1 MAKTFIAE
9 QGTSLEIKA
18 LCEEIKAAIRSEE
31 GKGGSVIPMY
41 IAAYK
46 MYGKKSYAYNDADIW
61 DALCKS
67 TEAVNDKEINGEA
80 LEYVLT
86 HPGTASLSDWL
97 ARFSD
102 TRAAGQ
108 DLFTGLE
115 TAAELAE
122 NRAAMT
128 ALSASETAMT
138 ALGESGTAMNAVCSV
153 EMALEK
159 AMKSTHYEK
168 TMREKGMP
176 IAKIALA
183 LAKRA
188 EFSTISTLGEMV
200 ENSAAMTAVAASA
213 TAMTAVA
220 GSAIAMNKI
229 AGVKQARDKVMGSE
243 HYADKMREKDMPI
256 AKLAAALAG
265 IEFETISGMA
275 GIVSNSTAMTAIAAS
290 GTAMTAIAASQ
301 TALSA
306 LNTSP
311 LLKKY
316 NPTSGNA
323 WTNATINGKG
333 IFVKVISY
341 QAKNN
346 KITIDNGTAEDI
358 ENQKLYA
365 KAYKN
370 KLLVYYVPY
379 SVSGFGVYYIP
390 C

>member
-1 MAKTFIAE
+1 
-9 QGTSLEIKA
+9 
-18 LCEEIKAAIRSEE
+18 
-31 GKGGSVIPMY
+31 
-41 IAAYK
+41 
-46 MYGKKSYAYNDADIW
+46 
-61 DALCKS
+61 
-67 TEAVNDKEINGEA
+67 
-80 LEYVLT
+80 
-86 HPGTASLSDWL
+86 
-97 ARFSD
+97 
-102 TRAAGQ
+102 
-108 DLFTGLE
+108 
-115 TAAELAE
+115 
-122 NRAAMT
+122 
-128 ALSASETAMT
+128 
-138 ALGESGTAMNAVCSV
+138 
-153 EMALEK
+153 
-159 AMKSTHYEK
+159 
-168 TMREKGMP
+168 
-176 IAKIALA
+176 
-183 LAKRA
+183 
-188 EFSTISTLGEMV
+188 
-200 ENSAAMTAVAASA
+200 
-213 TAMTAVA
+213 
-220 GSAIAMNKI
+220 
-229 AGVKQARDKVMGSE
+229 MGSE

-275 GIVSNSTAMTAIAAS
+275 GIVSNSTAMTAIAASGTAMTAIAAS